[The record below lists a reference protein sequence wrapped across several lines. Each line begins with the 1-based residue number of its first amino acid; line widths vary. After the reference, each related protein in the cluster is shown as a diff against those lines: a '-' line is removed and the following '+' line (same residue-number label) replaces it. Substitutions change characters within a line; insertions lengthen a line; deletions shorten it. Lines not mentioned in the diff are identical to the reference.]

1 MVARSKSPLASAL
14 GVALRDL
21 ALASPKVL
29 KIGFLAPLTGPLKA
43 WSAPGLDGCRIWV
56 DLVNAGGGIKV
67 GSRRYL
73 VELVPYDTLYQPERA
88 FQGAKKL
95 ILEDGVKLILMNG
108 GNDLTG
114 AVRKLISDHRML
126 VAGLL
131 PSDLSPDTPTLVAP
145 SEVHPIYNV
154 TGVDW
159 LARNKPHLK
168 TAAMCAQNDLFG
180 LPSIATYRA
189 AFEAAGIELIAERV
203 FEPDTKQFGAIVE
216 ELMAGGPDIL
226 CWDTAYEPFVHALTV
241 EAHRKGF
248 KGQLLSCTCDNYA
261 ELIRRTSPE
270 FMEGFVFQFPDF
282 DDPRLNDEQVNFDEP
297 QTFYE
302 EFGRRFPGT
311 WSAVSWEYA
320 STLEL
325 WRAAVQRARTF
336 EPVAVL
342 AFMKVGGI
350 GQHAFGDAVWWG
362 KDLFGIDNA
371 LVGDWP
377 VVTIVDGRARIQ
389 EYGSIT
395 DWWGKH
401 KPLLLKHMRAL
412 NLMWDQR
419 EQFAASP
426 DAGGEPASLRAQP

>member
-1 MVARSKSPLASAL
+1 MVARTRSPVASAL
-14 GVALRDL
+14 GVALRDF
-21 ALASPKVL
+21 ALGASKVL

-56 DLVNAGGGIKV
+56 DRLNAAGGVKI

-73 VELVPYDTLYQPERA
+73 VELIPFDTMYQPERA

-108 GNDLTG
+108 GNDLTRD
-114 AVRKLISDHRML
+114 VRKLISQHRML

-154 TGVDW
+154 TGVEW
-159 LARNKPHLK
+159 LRRNKPHLK

-189 AFEAAGIELIAERV
+189 AFEAAGIELVAERV
-203 FEPDTKQFGAIVE
+203 FDPDTTDFGPIVE
-216 ELMAGGPDIL
+216 ELMAGDPDIL

-241 EAHRKGF
+241 EAFKRGF
-248 KGQLLSCTCDNYA
+248 NGQLLSCTCDNYQ
-261 ELIRRTSPE
+261 ELISRTSPE

-282 DDPRLNDEQVNFDEP
+282 DDPRLNDARVNFKDP
-297 QTFYE
+297 NAFYE
-302 EFGRRFPGT
+302 EFCRRFPGT

-325 WRAAVQRARTF
+325 WKSAVQRARTF
-336 EPVAVL
+336 EPLSVL

-350 GQHAFGDAVWWG
+350 GQHAFGEAVWWG
-362 KDLFGIDNA
+362 RDLFGIDNA

-389 EYGSIT
+389 EFCSIT
-395 DWWGKH
+395 DWWTEH
-401 KPLLLKHMRAL
+401 KDVLVRHMRAL
-412 NLMWDQR
+412 DLMWDQR
-419 EQFAASP
+419 EQLAAWS
-426 DAGGEPASLRAQP
+426 

>member
-1 MVARSKSPLASAL
+1 MAARTRSPLASAL
-14 GVALRDL
+14 GVALRDFSL
-21 ALASPKVL
+21 GASKEL

-56 DLVNAGGGIKV
+56 DRVNAAGGVKV

-73 VELVPYDTLYQPERA
+73 VELVPFDTMYQPERA

-95 ILEDGVKLILMNG
+95 ILEDGVKMLLVNG
-108 GNDLTG
+108 GNDLTPD
-114 AVRKLISDHRML
+114 VRKLINQHRML

-154 TGVDW
+154 TGVEW
-159 LARNKPHLK
+159 LTRNRPRLK

-189 AFEAAGIELIAERV
+189 AYEAAGIELVAERV
-203 FEPDTKQFGAIVE
+203 FEPDTSDFGPIVE
-216 ELMAGGPDIL
+216 ELMASGPDIL

-241 EAHRKGF
+241 EAYKRGF
-248 KGQLLSCTCDNYA
+248 KGQLLSCTCDNYQ

-282 DDPRLNDEQVNFDEP
+282 DDPRLNDAQVNFENPND
-297 QTFYE
+297 FYE
-302 EFGRRFPGT
+302 EFCRRFPGT

-325 WRAAVQRARTF
+325 WKSAVQRARTF
-336 EPVAVL
+336 EPLSVL

-350 GQHAFGDAVWWG
+350 GQHAFGEATWWG

-389 EYGSIT
+389 EFCSIT
-395 DWWGKH
+395 EWWAQH
-401 KPLLLKHMRAL
+401 KDLLVKHMRAL
-412 NLMWDQR
+412 ELMWDQR
-419 EQFAASP
+419 EQLAAWS
-426 DAGGEPASLRAQP
+426 